1 MLVFFIYLTNI
12 CKLKFLAWSQQQILV
27 VQITSVINYKAS
39 AWKGLFC
46 QNLAKILKDL
56 TEKDFSVHILFKSI
70 VAQGLLWCNCRDF
83 KKLIKKYQKFFVTA
97 EWWNPRMRDWLSIF
111 CAHVCSQ
118 KQEQR
123 CQYSFMLTWTDYLH
137 FNHRSQM
144 LSRWSLWMMLMII
157 VMTLISPFEHVPLD
171 ALKGCRIAHHKFIA
185 ALITHFSSQSAN
197 FQDWAT

>member
-83 KKLIKKYQKFFVTA
+83 KKLIKKYQKFFVTLWQLND
-97 EWWNPRMRDWLSIF
+97 ELLVWEIDFLYFVHMFVHRNRSSDVNIFFCSLELIIFISITDPKCCSDDPFGWW
-111 CAHVCSQ
+111 
-118 KQEQR
+118 
-123 CQYSFMLTWTDYLH
+123 
-137 FNHRSQM
+137 
-144 LSRWSLWMMLMII
+144 LW
-157 VMTLISPFEHVPLD
+157 
-171 ALKGCRIAHHKFIA
+171 
-185 ALITHFSSQSAN
+185 
-197 FQDWAT
+197 